1 MDAFEDDVEAS
12 DIDDDEPSEDEDAIE
27 DVVKDSS
34 IRRSRV
40 PPKKWN
46 RSRNSN
52 SIDRTLLDGSIHKLE
67 NSFRSRN
74 YHFNDFQTYR
84 VLEPLKRVPM
94 LPMDDHDEVSVNFT
108 FSANDKPQ
116 QLRRFQAISHEAGKG
131 NAYSMF

>member
-1 MDAFEDDVEAS
+1 MDAADAFEDDVEAS
-12 DIDDDEPSEDEDAIE
+12 DVDDEPSEDEDAIE

-74 YHFNDFQTYR
+74 YHFNEFQTFK
-84 VLEPLKRVPM
+84 VLEPLKRIPM
-94 LPMDDHDEVSVNFT
+94 LPMDDHDEVS
-108 FSANDKPQ
+108 
-116 QLRRFQAISHEAGKG
+116 
-131 NAYSMF
+131 